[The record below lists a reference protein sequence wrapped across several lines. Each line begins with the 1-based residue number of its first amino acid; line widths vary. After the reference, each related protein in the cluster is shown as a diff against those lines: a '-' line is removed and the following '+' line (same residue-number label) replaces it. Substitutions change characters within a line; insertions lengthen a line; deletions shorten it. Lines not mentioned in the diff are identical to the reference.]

1 MKSRVDRTI
10 HATPDELK
18 QFEELGFFCRERVFS
33 EQELVEL
40 RAAAEHVHQQILE
53 SAARDDAPPV
63 DQIDNQRYQ
72 MLCGTTVKWEWRD
85 DIPSFRSIE
94 PTHHLDSRFDRLVD
108 DPRLWGP
115 CCGIIGYDELSLFS
129 DKLNVKRPGGAP
141 FPWHQEGPYWTYG
154 AEQLDKIVSTL
165 TYLDD
170 ASRENGCLWVIPRS
184 HRHGS
189 LQGLQNRGVL
199 GALYTDVDL
208 LDGEAVAVELPAG
221 SVLYFHHHLVHGS
234 QTNRS
239 DRNRR
244 VFVAAYQ
251 PPGLQRWRIGR
262 KRPIKPAA

>member
-1 MKSRVDRTI
+1 M
-10 HATPDELK
+10 HAAPAELK
-18 QFEELGFFCRERVFS
+18 QFEELGFFSRDRVFS
-33 EQELVEL
+33 EEEVVEL
-40 RAAAEHVHQQILE
+40 RAAAEDVHTRILE
-53 SAARDDAPPV
+53 AASRDGAPAV

-72 MLCGTTVKWEWRD
+72 VLCGSTVKWEWRD

-94 PTHHLDSRFDRLVD
+94 PTHHLDSRFDLLVD

-115 CCGIIGYDELSLFS
+115 CCGILGYDELSLFS

-141 FPWHQEGPYWTYG
+141 FPWHQESPYWAYG

-170 ASRENGCLWVIPRS
+170 ATQENGCLWVIPRS
-184 HRHGS
+184 HRHGP
-189 LQGLQNRGVL
+189 LQGLKNRGVL

-208 LDGEAVAVELPAG
+208 LDGEAFAVELPAG
-221 SVLYFHHHLVHGS
+221 SVLYFHSDLVHGS

-239 DRNRR
+239 KCSRR

-251 PPGLQRWRIGR
+251 PPGLHRWRIGR
-262 KRPIKPAA
+262 KRPIKPAAGSPLLSR